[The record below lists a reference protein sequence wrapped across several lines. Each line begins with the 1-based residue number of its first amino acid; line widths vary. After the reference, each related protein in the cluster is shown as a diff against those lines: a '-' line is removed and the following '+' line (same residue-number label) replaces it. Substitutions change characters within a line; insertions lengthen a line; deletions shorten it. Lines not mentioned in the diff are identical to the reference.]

1 MRWYMSCADLALGPD
16 VESKMIKARATV
28 GSLASSRIREIANAG
43 FGKPDVLRMWFGE
56 SDQPTPAFIRDAAI
70 RALTE
75 GKTFYSHNQGVAEL
89 RETLSSYLARL
100 HDRSFE
106 VERLSITSSGVS
118 ALMLAAQTILEPG
131 DRVVVV
137 TPVWPNLT
145 EIPRILNAQVTRVA
159 LSPVDGEWHLDL
171 DRLLDAI
178 TPDTRLVIVNSP
190 GNPTGWT
197 LSAAQQAALL
207 EYCRRIGAWVLADDV
222 YERLILDESQAVAP
236 SFLRLA
242 DPEDRVISANS
253 FSKAWLMTGWRLGWL
268 VTPPELSGELAK
280 LIEYNTSCA
289 PEFVQ
294 AAGIVAL
301 RDGESHVA
309 KLRGEMVAKR
319 DRLLQRL
326 RALPGVEAITPR
338 GGMYVLLRLAGH
350 ADSMKLARQLIA
362 EAGLGLAPG
371 AAFGPEA
378 EGWLR
383 CCFAVADTS
392 LDEATT
398 RLGRWLTAY

>member
-1 MRWYMSCADLALGPD
+1 MASTRDRRKI
-16 VESKMIKARATV
+16 EARPTV
-28 GSLASSRIREIANAG
+28 CSLTPSRIREIANAG
-43 FGKPDVLRMWFGE
+43 FGKPDVLRLWFGE
-56 SDQPTPAFIRDAAI
+56 SDQPTPAFIRDAGI
-70 RALTE
+70 QALTE
-75 GKTFYSHNQGVAEL
+75 GKTFYAHNQGVAEL
-89 RETLSSYLARL
+89 RQALSSYLGQL
-100 HDRSFE
+100 HGRSFD
-106 VERLSITSSGVS
+106 VERLCITSSGVS
-118 ALMLAAQTILEPG
+118 ALMLAAQALLEPG

-137 TPVWPNLT
+137 TPVWPNVT
-145 EIPRILNAQVTRVA
+145 EIPRILNAQVERVA
-159 LSPVDGEWHLDL
+159 LSPVAGEWRLDL

-207 EYCRRIGAWVLADDV
+207 KHCRRLGTWLLTDDV
-222 YERLILDESQAVAP
+222 YERLILDETLPVAP
-236 SFLRLA
+236 SFLRMT

-268 VTPPELSGELAK
+268 VTPPELSDELAK

-294 AAGIVAL
+294 AGGIVAL

-309 KLRGEMVAKR
+309 KLRSELIAKR
-319 DRLLQRL
+319 DLLLRRL
-326 RALPGVEAITPR
+326 RALPGVEATLPR

-350 ADSMKLARQLIA
+350 TDSMKLARQLIA

-371 AAFGPEA
+371 IAFGPEA

-392 LDEATT
+392 LDDAAD
-398 RLGRWLTAY
+398 RLGRWLTSR

>member
-1 MRWYMSCADLALGPD
+1 MVAIDDRTKA
-16 VESKMIKARATV
+16 KARSTV
-28 GSLASSRIREIANAG
+28 CSLTPSRIREIANAG

-56 SDQPTPAFIRDAAI
+56 SDQPTPAFIREAGMQ
-70 RALTE
+70 ALAE

-89 RETLSSYLARL
+89 REALSSYLAQL
-100 HDRSFE
+100 HDRTFD

-118 ALMLAAQTILEPG
+118 ALMLAAQAIVEPG
-131 DRVVVV
+131 DRVVIV
-137 TPVWPNLT
+137 TPVWPNVT
-145 EIPRILNAQVTRVA
+145 EIPRILSAHVVRVP
-159 LSPVDGEWHLDL
+159 LSPVADEWRLDL

-197 LSAAQQAALL
+197 LSAAQQATLL
-207 EYCRRIGAWVLADDV
+207 EHCRRLGTWLIADDV
-222 YERLILDESQAVAP
+222 YERLILDESQTVAP
-236 SFLRLA
+236 SFLRLTDA
-242 DPEDRVISANS
+242 EDRVISANS

-268 VTPPELSGELAK
+268 VTPSELSAELGK

-301 RDGESHVA
+301 KHGETHVA
-309 KLRGEMVAKR
+309 KLRSELVAKR

-326 RALPGVEAITPR
+326 RALPGVEATLPR

-350 ADSMKLARQLIA
+350 ADSMKLARQLVD

-392 LDEATT
+392 LDDAAD
-398 RLGRWLTAY
+398 RLGRWLKSQ

>member
-1 MRWYMSCADLALGPD
+1 MASIDDRRKA
-16 VESKMIKARATV
+16 KARSTV
-28 GSLASSRIREIANAG
+28 CSLTPSRIREIANAG
-43 FGKPDVLRMWFGE
+43 FGRPDVLRLWFGE
-56 SDQPTPAFIRDAAI
+56 SDQPTPAFIREAGMQ
-70 RALTE
+70 ALAE
-75 GKTFYSHNQGVAEL
+75 GKTFYAHNQGVAEL
-89 RETLSSYLARL
+89 REALSGYLGQL
-100 HDRSFE
+100 HDRSFD

-118 ALMLAAQTILEPG
+118 ALMLAAQAILEPG

-137 TPVWPNLT
+137 TPVWPNVT
-145 EIPRILNAQVTRVA
+145 EIPRILSAQVVRVPLA
-159 LSPVDGEWHLDL
+159 PVAGEWRLDL

-197 LSAAQQAALL
+197 LSSAQQAALL
-207 EYCRRIGAWVLADDV
+207 EHCRRMGTWLIADDV
-222 YERLILDESQAVAP
+222 YERLILDESRTVAP
-236 SFLRLA
+236 SFLTLA
-242 DPEDRVISANS
+242 DPDDRVISANS

-268 VTPPELSGELAK
+268 VTPPELTTELAK

-309 KLRGEMVAKR
+309 KLRSELIAKR
-319 DRLLQRL
+319 DRLLHRL
-326 RALPGVEAITPR
+326 RAMSGVEATLPR
-338 GGMYVLLRLAGH
+338 GGMYVLLRVASH
-350 ADSMKLARQLIA
+350 ADSMKLARQLID

-383 CCFAVADTS
+383 CCFAVAETS
-392 LDEATT
+392 LDEAAD
-398 RLGRWLTAY
+398 RLERWLTSK

>member
-1 MRWYMSCADLALGPD
+1 MTSTGDRRTA
-16 VESKMIKARATV
+16 KARDTV
-28 GSLASSRIREIANAG
+28 RSLTSSRIREIANAG

-56 SDQPTPAFIRDAAI
+56 SDRPTPAFIRDAGI
-70 RALTE
+70 QALAE
-75 GKTFYSHNQGVAEL
+75 GKTFYTHNQGVAEL
-89 RETLSSYLARL
+89 REGLSSYLRQL
-100 HDRSFE
+100 HDRTFE
-106 VERLSITSSGVS
+106 VERISVTNSGVS
-118 ALMLAAQTILEPG
+118 ALMLAAQAILEPG
-131 DRVVVV
+131 DRVVIV
-137 TPVWPNLT
+137 TPVWPNVT
-145 EIPRILNAQVTRVA
+145 EIPRILNAHVERVA
-159 LSPVDGEWHLDL
+159 LAPVNGEWRLDL
-171 DRLLDAI
+171 NRLLDAI

-207 EYCRRIGAWVLADDV
+207 EHCRRIGAWLIADDV
-222 YERLILDESQAVAP
+222 YERLILDESQSVAP
-236 SFLRLA
+236 SFLKLA

-268 VTPPELSGELAK
+268 VTPAELSPDLAK
-280 LIEYNTSCA
+280 LLEYNTSCA

-301 RDGESHVA
+301 KHGESHVA
-309 KLRGEMVAKR
+309 ELRSELIGKR

-326 RALPGVEAITPR
+326 RTLPGVEATTPH

-350 ADSMKLARQLIA
+350 EDSMKLARQLIA
-362 EAGLGLAPG
+362 QAGLGLAPG

-392 LDEATT
+392 LEEATN
-398 RLGRWLTAY
+398 RLERWLTSK

>member
-1 MRWYMSCADLALGPD
+1 MASTRDRRKI
-16 VESKMIKARATV
+16 EARPTV
-28 GSLASSRIREIANAG
+28 CSLTPSRIREIANAG
-43 FGKPDVLRMWFGE
+43 FGKPDVLRLWFGE
-56 SDQPTPAFIRDAAI
+56 SDQPTPAFIRDAGI
-70 RALTE
+70 QALTE
-75 GKTFYSHNQGVAEL
+75 GKTFYAHNQGVAEL
-89 RETLSSYLARL
+89 RQALSSYLGQL
-100 HDRSFE
+100 HGRSFD
-106 VERLSITSSGVS
+106 VERLCITSSGVS
-118 ALMLAAQTILEPG
+118 ALMLAAQALLEPG

-137 TPVWPNLT
+137 TPVWPNVT
-145 EIPRILNAQVTRVA
+145 EIPRILNAQVERVA
-159 LSPVDGEWHLDL
+159 LSPVAGEWRLDL

-207 EYCRRIGAWVLADDV
+207 KHCRRLGTWLLTDDV
-222 YERLILDESQAVAP
+222 YERLILDETLPVAP
-236 SFLRLA
+236 SFLRMT

-268 VTPPELSGELAK
+268 VTPPELSDELAK

-309 KLRGEMVAKR
+309 KLRSELIAKR
-319 DRLLQRL
+319 DLLLRRL
-326 RALPGVEAITPR
+326 RALPGVEATLPR

-350 ADSMKLARQLIA
+350 TDSMKLARQLIA

-371 AAFGPEA
+371 IAFGPEA

-392 LDEATT
+392 LDDAAD
-398 RLGRWLTAY
+398 RLGRWLTSR

>member
-1 MRWYMSCADLALGPD
+1 MVSIDDRKKA
-16 VESKMIKARATV
+16 KARLTV
-28 GSLASSRIREIANAG
+28 CSLTPSRIREIANAG
-43 FGKPDVLRMWFGE
+43 FGKTDVLRLWFGE
-56 SDQPTPAFIRDAAI
+56 SDQPTPTFIREAGI
-70 RALTE
+70 QALAE
-75 GKTFYSHNQGVAEL
+75 GKTFYAHNQGIAEL
-89 RETLSSYLARL
+89 RQALSGYLAQL
-100 HDRSFE
+100 HDRTFE
-106 VERLSITSSGVS
+106 VERLCVTSSGVS
-118 ALMLAAQTILEPG
+118 ALMLAAQSIVEPG

-137 TPVWPNLT
+137 TPVWPNVT
-145 EIPRILNAQVTRVA
+145 EIPRILSAHVVRVA
-159 LSPVDGEWHLDL
+159 LAPVGGEWRLDL
-171 DRLLDAI
+171 DQLLDAI

-197 LSAAQQAALL
+197 LSGAQQAALL
-207 EYCRRIGAWVLADDV
+207 EHCRRLGTWLITDDV
-222 YERLILDESQAVAP
+222 YERLILDERQAVAP
-236 SFLRLA
+236 SFLRLT
-242 DPEDRVISANS
+242 DPDDRVISANS

-268 VTPPELSGELAK
+268 VTPPELSAEIGK

-301 RDGESHVA
+301 RDGEPHVA
-309 KLRGEMVAKR
+309 KMRSELIAKR

-326 RALPGVEAITPR
+326 RALPGVEASLPR

-350 ADSMKLARQLIA
+350 ADSMKLARQLIE

-383 CCFAVADTS
+383 CCFAAADTS
-392 LDEATT
+392 LDDAAD
-398 RLGRWLTAY
+398 RLGRWLASQ